1 MTTMMPPVFAIVAH
15 LSVVLIV
22 LVLLASDD
30 VIIGVHCL
38 QLQAAGPA
46 AANNI
51 HARRIAATSITTT
64 TILSSTSFS
73 ASRSS
78 FFTRSSLFAISSG
91 ESSSSS
97 SALSNTNNNDY
108 GSMTT
113 LPRHPTNH
121 DANEI
126 LSRAETAL
134 QIMHEEVI
142 ASYASSASSLDGIIS
157 DDDDI
162 VMLSQFDANANVGE
176 EKEEDDDDDCNL
188 KNLLTNNE
196 SVYANSYVD
205 LGKVDTVGFDFD
217 YTLVTYTTELLSLI
231 YDMSLKRLVQEK
243 EYPREMLSAGLKF
256 DPFFSIRGESINKHK
271 RST

>member
-1 MTTMMPPVFAIVAH
+1 MPPLFSIVAH

-22 LVLLASDD
+22 LLASDD
-30 VIIGVHCL
+30 VIPGVHC
-38 QLQAAGPA
+38 LQAAGPA
-46 AANNI
+46 AIRTTTAAAAKSI
-51 HARRIAATSITTT
+51 HARRIAATTITTT
-64 TILSSTSFS
+64 TISSTAFS
-73 ASRSS
+73 ASRTP
-78 FFTRSSLFAISSG
+78 FFIRSSLFAISSG
-91 ESSSSS
+91 ESSSRSSS
-97 SALSNTNNNDY
+97 SALTNPNSNNY

-176 EKEEDDDDDCNL
+176 ETEEDDDDDDCNL

-243 EYPREMLSAGLKF
+243 EYPREMLTAGLKF
-256 DPFFSIRGESINKHK
+256 DPFFSIRGED
-271 RST
+271 